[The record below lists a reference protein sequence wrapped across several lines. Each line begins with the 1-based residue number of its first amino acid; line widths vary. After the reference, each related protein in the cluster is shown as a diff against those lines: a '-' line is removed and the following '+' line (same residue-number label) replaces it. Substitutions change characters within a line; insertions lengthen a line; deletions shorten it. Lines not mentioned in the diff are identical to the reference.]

1 MVHYNN
7 LNHAYGD
14 MIIGDSGTPEK
25 KVINLDKDDD
35 DNASAKVE
43 EEDSIVS
50 EIVDLAQDENLS
62 L

>member
-7 LNHAYGD
+7 LNHDYGD

-50 EIVDLAQDENLS
+50 EIVDLAQD
-62 L
+62 

>member
-50 EIVDLAQDENLS
+50 EIVDLAQD
-62 L
+62 